1 MIIIILKDTFVLL
14 FCKKENMLSK
24 ASKYAI
30 TAVLHLASKA
40 SIENKIGSKQLADK
54 LNIPAP
60 FLAKTLQELSKKSI
74 ISSIKGPHGGF
85 YLTKENEKKTLFNII
100 DCLDDIE
107 KFNQCYLGQPDC
119 SDDKPCVVH
128 HLYMPFKNELI
139 IKLKDKTIIE
149 MANEYANNSNSSA
162 FYN

>member
-1 MIIIILKDTFVLL
+1 
-14 FCKKENMLSK
+14 MLSK

-30 TAVLHLASKA
+30 TAVLHIANKASK
-40 SIENKIGSKQLADK
+40 ENKLGSKQLANQ

-60 FLAKTLQELSKKSI
+60 FLAKTLQELTKKGI

-85 YLTKENEKKTLFNII
+85 YLSKENEKKTLFNII

-119 SDDKPCVVH
+119 SDEKPCVVH
-128 HLYMPFKNELI
+128 HLYMPFKKELI
-139 IKLKDKTIIE
+139 KKLKDKTILE
-149 MANEYANNSNSSA
+149 MANEYASNDNSSK

>member
-1 MIIIILKDTFVLL
+1 
-14 FCKKENMLSK
+14 MLSK

-30 TAVLHLASKA
+30 TAVLHLAKKA
-40 SIENKIGSKQLADK
+40 SKENKLGSKQLADQ

-60 FLAKTLQELSKKSI
+60 FLAKTLQELSKKGI
-74 ISSIKGPHGGF
+74 ISSTKGPHGGF

-128 HLYMPFKNELI
+128 HLYLPFKNELI
-139 IKLKDKTIIE
+139 KKLEEKTILE
-149 MANEYANNSNSSA
+149 MANEYTSNNNNSSA

>member
-1 MIIIILKDTFVLL
+1 
-14 FCKKENMLSK
+14 MLSK

-30 TAVLHLASKA
+30 TAVLHLANKTSK
-40 SIENKIGSKQLADK
+40 EKKLGSKKLANQ

-60 FLAKTLQELSKKSI
+60 FLAKTLQELTRKGI

-85 YLTKENEKKTLFNII
+85 YLSKENEKKTLFNII

-119 SDDKPCVVH
+119 SDEKPCVVH
-128 HLYMPFKNELI
+128 HLYMPFKKELI
-139 IKLKDKTIIE
+139 KKLKDKTILE
-149 MANEYANNSNSSA
+149 MAKVYTNKDISSE

>member
-1 MIIIILKDTFVLL
+1 
-14 FCKKENMLSK
+14 MLSK

-30 TAVLHLASKA
+30 SSVLYLSNNT
-40 SIENKIGSKQLADK
+40 SRENKLGAKQLAEI
-54 LNIPAP
+54 LSIPAP
-60 FLAKTLQELSKKSI
+60 FLAKTLQELTKKGI

-128 HLYMPFKNELI
+128 HLYMPFKKELI
-139 IKLKDKTIIE
+139 KKLKDKTILE
-149 MANEYANNSNSSA
+149 MAKEYAINNDSSGILT
-162 FYN
+162 NL

>member
-1 MIIIILKDTFVLL
+1 
-14 FCKKENMLSK
+14 MLSK

-30 TAVLHLASKA
+30 TAVLHLANNATK
-40 SIENKIGSKQLADK
+40 ENKLGSKKLAD
-54 LNIPAP
+54 LLSIPAP
-60 FLAKTLQELSKKSI
+60 FLAKTLQELTKHSI

-85 YLTKENEKKTLFNII
+85 YLSKENEKKSLYNII

-119 SDDKPCVVH
+119 SDDKPCVIH
-128 HLYMPFKNELI
+128 HLYKPFKKELI
-139 IKLKDKTIIE
+139 EKLEEKTILE
-149 MANEYANNSNSSA
+149 MAKEYASNDNSSE